1 VPDYAIL
8 GARSKRQISEAEL
21 SRWRLVEEFEKRLE
35 RAAAVGKEPHTFSDP
50 RRTLGQKDYLS
61 LLLFGLF
68 NPVVV
73 RFLRFCGHGLLEIR
87 KEESL
92 CKSNSTKFARRYDRE
107 FKENAV
113 ALIQSGRS
121 ITEVSRDLGVSH
133 WSLSRWLKDAQ
144 SGQVL
149 SEPRTLSSETPE
161 QRELRRL
168 RQENDY
174 LRRQRDILKKACS
187 ILSAEVQPS
196 DLR

>member
-1 VPDYAIL
+1 M
-8 GARSKRQISEAEL
+8 Q
-21 SRWRLVEEFEKRLE
+21 
-35 RAAAVGKEPHTFSDP
+35 
-50 RRTLGQKDYLS
+50 
-61 LLLFGLF
+61 
-68 NPVVV
+68 
-73 RFLRFCGHGLLEIR
+73 
-87 KEESL
+87 
-92 CKSNSTKFARRYDRE
+92 SNSTKFARRYDRE
-107 FKENAV
+107 FKENDV

-174 LRRQRDILKKACS
+174 LRRQRDILKKPAAS
-187 ILSAEVQPS
+187 
-196 DLR
+196 